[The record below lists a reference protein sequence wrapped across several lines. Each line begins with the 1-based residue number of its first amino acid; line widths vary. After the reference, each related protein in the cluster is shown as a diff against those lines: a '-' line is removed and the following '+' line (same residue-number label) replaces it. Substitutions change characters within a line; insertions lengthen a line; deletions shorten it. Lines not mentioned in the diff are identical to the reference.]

1 MLADKIARKSA
12 DTNEERKSIAL
23 NSPEAFSL
31 FDIRP
36 TYSGANVSGEKALFI
51 PAVLQAIRLISE
63 QAGSLPCKLWREGNE
78 DGKQEAK
85 NHTAYRIVHR
95 RAIEW
100 ASAREFREVLTAD
113 ALIYGSGF
121 ALLNRYEDGRPFTLQ
136 RLQPSKVTVLQD
148 EYTGAPFYRVSQAE
162 GVREYGYTEV
172 LQLSSFLGK
181 SPIHFG
187 KEAIGLASVL
197 ERHGAQFFK
206 SGARPAGILKNIK
219 AMGGDDGHGGDGHLA
234 TIARRY
240 RNWQAASDI
249 PLILD
254 RDWDYKLPAL
264 TSTDSQYLENR
275 IFQIDEVARVFGV
288 PPHLLFELSRATW
301 SNAEQMGASFLQ
313 LCLRTW
319 LDRWQEAYE
328 TVLLTEEE
336 QDSHYFEFVV
346 DDLLRTDAEARTKN
360 LTELVRSRLLSPNEG
375 RAVINKPPYAGGD
388 EFINPNTTSTRPT
401 PDNGDDKE

>member
-1 MLADKIARKSA
+1 MLADKIVRKSA

-36 TYSGANVSGEKALFI
+36 TYSGANVSGEKALSV
-51 PAVLQAIRLISE
+51 PAVFHAVRLISE
-63 QAGSLPCKLWREGNE
+63 QCGSLPCKLWRDDG
-78 DGKQEAK
+78 DKGKQEAK
-85 NHTAYRIVHR
+85 SHPAYKIVHR

-100 ASAREFREVLTAD
+100 ASARDFREILTAD
-113 ALIYGSGF
+113 ALIHGSGF
-121 ALLNRYEDGRPFTLQ
+121 ARVDRLEDGRPLSLE
-136 RLQPSKVTVLQD
+136 RLEPSKVTVLRN
-148 EYTGAPFYRVSQAE
+148 EYTGAPFYRVSEAD
-162 GVREYGYTEV
+162 GIREYGYTEV
-172 LQLSSFLGK
+172 LQISPFLGK

-187 KEAIGLASVL
+187 KEAIGLADVL

-206 SGARPAGILKNIK
+206 SGARPAGILSNEKPQ
-219 AMGGDDGHGGDGHLA
+219 GDMSGDGQLA
-234 TIARRY
+234 SIFRRY
-240 RNWQAASDI
+240 KNWQQTADT
-249 PLILD
+249 PFMLD
-254 RDWDYKLPAL
+254 NGWHFEQPAM
-264 TSTDSQYLENR
+264 TSTDAQYLENR
-275 IFQIDEVARVFGV
+275 TFQIDEVARVFGV
-288 PPHLLFELSRATW
+288 PPHLLFQLNRATW

-336 QDSHYFEFVV
+336 QDDHYFEFVV

-360 LTELVRSRLLSPNEG
+360 LTEQVKYGLLTPN
-375 RAVINKPPYAGGD
+375 RALEKLNEPPRPGGD
-388 EFINPNTTSTRPT
+388 EPLDFYATSTRPT